1 MNDGYFKQAWL
12 VLLLSLLFGGTLAG
26 VQIQLQ
32 DRIAENK
39 LNETLSQIP
48 ALVSG
53 ATSGEPA
60 AVAEQVVYRAVDGEK
75 QIGWVVPAGGQG
87 FADRI
92 EVLIGLT
99 NSADRI
105 TGIYVLDQKETP
117 GLGNKIID
125 SAWRD
130 QFTDVPTAQILRVTK
145 STPQSPGEILSVTG
159 ATISSESVCDIVNR
173 TVADIQTAL
182 AAQARE

>member
-12 VLLLSLLFGGTLAG
+12 VLFLSLLFGGTLAG

-32 DRIAENK
+32 NRISDNK

-53 ATSGEPA
+53 ATSGE
-60 AVAEQVVYRAVDGEK
+60 AVTVDGQLVYRAVAGDK

-99 NSADRI
+99 NGADQI
-105 TGIYVLDQKETP
+105 TGIYVLEQKETP

-130 QFTDVPTAQILRVTK
+130 QFADVSTSQPLRVTK
-145 STPQSPGEILSVTG
+145 TSPQSPEEILSVTG
-159 ATISSESVCDIVNR
+159 ATISSESVCDIVNS
-173 TVADIQTAL
+173 TVADMQNAL